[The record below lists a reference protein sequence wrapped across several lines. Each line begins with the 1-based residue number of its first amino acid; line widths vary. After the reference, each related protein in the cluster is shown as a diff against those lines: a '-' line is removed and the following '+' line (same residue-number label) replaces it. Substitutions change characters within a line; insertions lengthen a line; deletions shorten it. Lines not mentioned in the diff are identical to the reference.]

1 MLEFFSANLSED
13 YFTNRQDRYI
23 VVSDAPRLADFC
35 ARIVDVVAAHS
46 YRLQTDGTLAMDSKI
61 ADPLAFLSKDAYRQ
75 SMNDSI
81 CDIVESEVAAT
92 RGMPK
97 TSDTWICP
105 LVQMG
110 LYDLRHDQMA
120 TRALLEGTDPGSS
133 LSLATGYL
141 NLTDEYVDL
150 LMKSKAMYRVLT
162 ASPQVPISNTIIV
175 L

>member
-1 MLEFFSANLSED
+1 M
-13 YFTNRQDRYI
+13 
-23 VVSDAPRLADFC
+23 
-35 ARIVDVVAAHS
+35 
-46 YRLQTDGTLAMDSKI
+46 G
-61 ADPLAFLSKDAYRQ
+61 
-75 SMNDSI
+75 
-81 CDIVESEVAAT
+81 AT

-105 LVQMG
+105 LVQMR

-150 LMKSKAMYRVLT
+150 LMKSKATYRVLT
-162 ASPQVPISNTIIV
+162 ASPQVYQKYNYFSFSSD
-175 L
+175 LLG